1 MSANNPSQRGGRHRQ
16 LHRTVLSL
24 AVAAVLAATIPFSA
38 IYLTTLRD
46 SQGGVTALTTGPGG
60 KQVRL
65 VTTASGRTV
74 AVPAGASATGPGALT
89 TRTSSGS
96 HAGDEE

>member
-16 LHRTVLSL
+16 LYRTVLSL

-38 IYLTTLRD
+38 IYLTALRN
-46 SQGGVTALTTGPGG
+46 SQGTVTALTTGPGG
-60 KQVRL
+60 KQVKL

-74 AVPAGASATGPGALT
+74 AVPAGTSGTAAAALT

-96 HAGDEE
+96 YAGEDQ